1 MPNGRVWFH
10 IQDKQ
15 TPHVGVFCMNM
26 KKYIDAHC
34 HLFNLELPDNI
45 GAIVNATRPFEWCNV
60 INSVKNNSNVFGAVG
75 VHPWFVADLVAGWDE
90 KLQDLLIQNS
100 EIMVGEIG
108 LDKNRPDMDLQID
121 VFSRQ
126 LEIAAELG
134 RGVHVHCVGAWDKIL
149 HVLKGFKTKQPPFV
163 LFHRF
168 SGNAGDV
175 ARLCADYNAY
185 FSFMNARNVV
195 ADVPSNRILIE
206 TDSKNPTGIVRVAER
221 VAAICPKIDFYKN
234 TMEMLKNG

>member
-1 MPNGRVWFH
+1 M
-10 IQDKQ
+10 
-15 TPHVGVFCMNM
+15 GVFCINM

-34 HLFNLELPDNI
+34 HLFDEKLPDNI
-45 GAIVNATRPFEWCNV
+45 GAIVNATHPSEWGRVIAQANKNINV
-60 INSVKNNSNVFGAVG
+60 WGAIG

-90 KLQDLLIQNS
+90 KLQDLLIQNP

-108 LDKNRPDMDLQID
+108 LDKHKPDMDLQID

-134 RGVHVHCVGAWDKIL
+134 RGVHVHCVGAWDKMFAL
-149 HVLKGFKTKQPPFV
+149 LKKCKSKQPPFM

-206 TDSKNPTGIVRVAER
+206 TDSNNPTGIVRVAEQ
-221 VAAICPKIDFYKN
+221 VAAICSNCDCYEN
-234 TMEMLKNG
+234 TIRMLKNG